1 MFLLFDIL
9 ANDRF
14 DLRWTDF
21 RHLLSPTKEH
31 SNVNDGNM
39 LLIRIYNVNFV
50 AQYINAQKGYTQFI
64 LGDVM
69 T

>member
-1 MFLLFDIL
+1 MIDSISGGQIFVICC
-9 ANDRF
+9 
-14 DLRWTDF
+14 LRQRNTVTF
-21 RHLLSPTKEH
+21 
-31 SNVNDGNM
+31 NDGNM